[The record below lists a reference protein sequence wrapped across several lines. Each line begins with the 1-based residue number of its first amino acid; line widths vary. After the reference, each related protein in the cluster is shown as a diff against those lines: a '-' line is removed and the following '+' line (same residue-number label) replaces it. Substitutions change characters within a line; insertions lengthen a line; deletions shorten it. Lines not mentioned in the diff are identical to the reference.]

1 MGLPNIVVEFMTKAN
16 TAITRSERGIVCLV
30 VKDTTKTDTLYTYR
44 SVADVVEEDW
54 SKDNLQAIKD
64 AFHDGPTRVY
74 VVRLTEEGTFAE
86 ATEAL
91 DALKINWLAFIGEG
105 QDAVT
110 EYVKT
115 RNAKKGAAPVK
126 AVVAGVAADDMHV
139 VNFGNTAVKRT
150 GANAETAAYLYLGRI
165 AGLLAAMS
173 MEKTATYYVFD
184 DLQSVTDVEDA
195 DSAVEAGQFVLFN
208 DYGTVRVARAVN
220 SATKVD
226 KEDLKKI
233 AIVEGMDLVRED
245 IMTTFK
251 EQYVGKYKNNAD
263 NQAVFVAAV
272 NGYLRALGKSGVLN
286 PDYENLAEI
295 DVEAQRA
302 ALVAAGNVEAL
313 DWDDTAVKNHPH
325 RSYVYV
331 KANVQFS
338 DGIEDLE
345 FKIYMN

>member
-30 VKDTTKTDTLYTYR
+30 VNDATKTDTLYAYR
-44 SVADVVEEDW
+44 SVAEVVTEDW
-54 SKDNLQAIKD
+54 TTENLQVIKD

-74 VVRLTEEGTFAE
+74 VVRLTEEGTFAD
-86 ATEAL
+86 ATATL
-91 DALKINWLAFIGEG
+91 NTLKINWLAFTGEG
-105 QDAVT
+105 QDAVA
-110 EYVKT
+110 EYVKV
-115 RNAKKGAAPVK
+115 RNAKKGAAPIK
-126 AVVAGVAADDMHV
+126 AVVAGVAADDMHI
-139 VNFGNTAVKRT
+139 VNFSNTAVKRI
-150 GANAETAAYLYLGRI
+150 GADADTEARLYLGRI
-165 AGLLAAMS
+165 AGLLAALS
-173 MEKTATYYVFD
+173 LEKTATYYIFD

-195 DSAVEAGQFVLFN
+195 DGAVEAGKFVLFN

-220 SATKVD
+220 SATKVE
-226 KEDLKKI
+226 KEDMKKI
-233 AIVEGMDLVRED
+233 TIVEGMDLMRED
-245 IMTTFK
+245 IMATFK
-251 EQYVGKYKNNAD
+251 EQYVGQYKNTAD

-272 NGYLRALGKSGVLN
+272 NGYFRTLGMRGVLN
-286 PDYENLAEI
+286 PDYANLAEI
-295 DVEAQRA
+295 DVEAHRE

-313 DWDDTAVKNHPH
+313 DWDDAAVKNNPY

>member
-1 MGLPNIVVEFMTKAN
+1 MGLPNIVVEFTTKAN

-30 VKDTTKTDTLYTYR
+30 VNDATKTDTLYTYR
-44 SVADVVEEDW
+44 SITEVVAEDW
-54 SKDNLQAIKD
+54 TTDNLQAIKD

-74 VVRLTEEGTFAE
+74 VVRLAEDGTFADAE
-86 ATEAL
+86 ATL

-105 QDAVT
+105 QDAVA

-126 AVVAGVAADDMHV
+126 AVVTGVAADDIHV
-139 VNFGNTAVKRT
+139 VNFSNTAVKRT
-150 GANAETAAYLYLGRI
+150 SADADTAAYLYLGRI
-165 AGLLAAMS
+165 AGLLAALS
-173 MEKTATYYVFD
+173 LEKTATYYIFD

-195 DSAVEAGQFVLFN
+195 DTAVESGQFVLFN

-226 KEDLKKI
+226 KEDMKKI
-233 AIVEGMDLVRED
+233 AIVEGMDLMRED

-251 EQYVGKYKNNAD
+251 EQYVGQYKNNAD

-272 NGYLRALGKSGVLN
+272 NGYFRTLGMNGVLN
-286 PDYENLAEI
+286 PDHANLAEI
-295 DVEAQRA
+295 DVEAHRA

-313 DWDDTAVKNHPH
+313 DWDDAVVKNNPH

-338 DGIEDLE
+338 DGIEDLD
-345 FKIYMN
+345 FTIYMN